1 MRAFMTA
8 APAAFRTATG
18 WWSRRCVRA
27 ATVGATLVCGGLV
40 LTPAM
45 LTAQAALSG
54 RVMVSADQRPLADA
68 SVTLPT
74 LGLLTRTDSLGRY
87 HFAAVPSGSH
97 PIVVRAPGYQPDSG
111 VVTLGDQPTVYRNVA
126 LRRIATLE
134 EVRVA
139 GGRPI
144 PAQMRGFEE
153 RRARGEGHFVTR
165 DDLAKDAHRQTG
177 EIIAKLAPGVRLRR
191 GSSRAWATNGR
202 TTSGA
207 TCAMCKE
214 QQVLDPAD
222 KAMGAKPACYMDVY
236 LDGALVYNSA
246 QRGGAPLWDLNSMRP
261 DQIEGVEVYTGAA
274 QTPPQF
280 NRTSG
285 GCGVVLIWT
294 RISP

>member
-1 MRAFMTA
+1 MPAIMTSAA
-8 APAAFRTATG
+8 APCRAVTDSRIGRCLRAAA
-18 WWSRRCVRA
+18 VRA
-27 ATVGATLVCGGLV
+27 TLACGGLV

-45 LTAQAALSG
+45 LAAQAALSG
-54 RVMVSADQRPLADA
+54 RVVLSVDQRPLADA
-68 SVTLPT
+68 SVALPT

-87 HFAAVPSGSH
+87 RFPAVPSGSH
-97 PIVVRAPGYQPDSG
+97 PLVVRAPGFQPDSG
-111 VVTLGDQPTVYRNVA
+111 FVLLGDQPTVHRDVA

-139 GGRPI
+139 GARPI

-153 RRARGEGHFVTR
+153 RRARAEGHFITR
-165 DDLAKDAHRQTG
+165 DELATDAHRQTG

-222 KAMGAKPACYMDVY
+222 AAMGAKPACYMDVY

-261 DQIEGVEVYTGAA
+261 DQIEGVEVYTGPA
-274 QTPPQF
+274 QTPSQF